1 MTRKEFEEIK
11 NEKGYDCAITEL
23 YWEVENKKFLSYLDI
38 KDVTKEA
45 IDNNELNKAIAI
57 LNVVNNPPELD
68 CGFYYY
74 DKNSDEPPVNLDN
87 EDLIE
92 KYIGF
97 DIEDYED

>member
-1 MTRKEFEEIK
+1 MTKKQFEEIK
-11 NEKGYDCAITEL
+11 DEHGYDWAMEDL
-23 YWEVENKKFLSYLDI
+23 YQKTDNKKFFSYPDI
-38 KDVTKEA
+38 KCVVIELVQTDCINAA
-45 IDNNELNKAIAI
+45 IDI

-74 DKNSDEPPVNLDN
+74 DRNSGEPPVNLDN

-97 DIEDYED
+97 DKE

>member
-11 NEKGYDCAITEL
+11 DEHGYDWAMEDLYQKTDNDKFYSYPALKDEVIEL
-23 YWEVENKKFLSYLDI
+23 VKMNCISSAFDI
-38 KDVTKEA
+38 LK
-45 IDNNELNKAIAI
+45 
-57 LNVVNNPPELD
+57 VVNNPPELD

-74 DKNSDEPPVNLDN
+74 DKNSGEPPVNLDN

-97 DIEDYED
+97 DKE